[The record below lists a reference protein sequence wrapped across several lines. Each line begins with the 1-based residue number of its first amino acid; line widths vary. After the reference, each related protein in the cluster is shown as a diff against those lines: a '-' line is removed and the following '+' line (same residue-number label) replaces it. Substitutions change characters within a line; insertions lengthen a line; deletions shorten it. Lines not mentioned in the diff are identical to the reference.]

1 MISKNFINKVCYFL
15 LYGRFDNFLKKSKG
29 IIHIGANNGEEKN
42 HYKKL
47 GVQRVIFVEANPE
60 MYEILSNNIKSEKNF
75 KAYNY
80 LVTDKDK
87 KKVKFYIANDV
98 SNSSSILE
106 LKELKKMYPAINY
119 TKSIFLKSRSLQ
131 TIVLEKKINLK
142 NFDSLILDVQGAEL
156 KILKG
161 GGHLINKFKYI
172 KLEASEFEIYSKY
185 PLYSEITEFMRLL
198 GFKELKKICIAKN
211 HIGKKIYDVLY
222 FNLRF
227 NI

>member
-161 GGHLINKFKYI
+161 GGI
-172 KLEASEFEIYSKY
+172 
-185 PLYSEITEFMRLL
+185 
-198 GFKELKKICIAKN
+198 
-211 HIGKKIYDVLY
+211 
-222 FNLRF
+222 
-227 NI
+227 

>member
-87 KKVKFYIANDV
+87 KKVKY
-98 SNSSSILE
+98 SNGFISYKYKIISHT
-106 LKELKKMYPAINY
+106 KHTKKN
-119 TKSIFLKSRSLQ
+119 
-131 TIVLEKKINLK
+131 
-142 NFDSLILDVQGAEL
+142 
-156 KILKG
+156 
-161 GGHLINKFKYI
+161 
-172 KLEASEFEIYSKY
+172 
-185 PLYSEITEFMRLL
+185 
-198 GFKELKKICIAKN
+198 
-211 HIGKKIYDVLY
+211 
-222 FNLRF
+222 
-227 NI
+227 